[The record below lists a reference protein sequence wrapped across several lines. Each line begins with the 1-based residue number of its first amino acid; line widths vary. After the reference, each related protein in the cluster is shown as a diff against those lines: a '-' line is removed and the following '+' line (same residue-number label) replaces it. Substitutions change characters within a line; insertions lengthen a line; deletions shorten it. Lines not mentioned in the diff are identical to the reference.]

1 MGLFKLFDIN
11 SKENAEV
18 LPELTENTQ
27 GAENEETAS
36 PEEVKRDEKKII
48 TITWGTGMPIDII
61 FPVQTTSIGVCDAS
75 MTSYRASPS

>member
-11 SKENAEV
+11 SKKNAEV

-48 TITWGTGMPIDII
+48 TITWGTGMLSLTLSTKILRKMA
-61 FPVQTTSIGVCDAS
+61 FK
-75 MTSYRASPS
+75 MH